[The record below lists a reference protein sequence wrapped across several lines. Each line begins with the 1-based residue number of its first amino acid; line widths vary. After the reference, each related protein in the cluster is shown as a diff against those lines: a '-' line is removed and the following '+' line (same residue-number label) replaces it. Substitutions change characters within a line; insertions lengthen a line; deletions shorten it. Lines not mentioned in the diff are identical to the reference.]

1 MNPEL
6 EAYKKAKVAEATS
19 AFNSA
24 VNNLKLKLNSSISY
38 INSTPLNI
46 KLKAYYISLY
56 ISNYNVSINKLK
68 AKLSAD
74 IKSINSITSI
84 PGQKQGVRQALTIGI
99 NYKHTSME
107 LYGCINDATNIKNLL
122 ESKYGYKN
130 TIMLTDETNKKPN
143 KQTILSEFTNLLVN
157 AVSGDILFFSY
168 SGHGTYTTDINKDE
182 VDRQDELIVPIDA
195 TSIQTCI
202 LDDEL
207 NKIIKTNLKP
217 GVKLFALFDSCF
229 SGTVL
234 DLKYNYLDSENF
246 GNVTVNPNV
255 DETVG
260 QVIMISGCSDKQ
272 TSADATIK
280 DDAGTITNTGAM
292 TFAFLDTINKSSG
305 TITLKTLLQN
315 MRTLLKT
322 NRFPQIPQ
330 LSSGRSINI
339 DTALVEL

>member
-1 MNPEL
+1 MNIRKIIREQL
-6 EAYKKAKVAEATS
+6 EGIFLYENKIYPKNIVD
-19 AFNSA
+19 
-24 VNNLKLKLNSSISY
+24 LIS
-38 INSTPLNI
+38 
-46 KLKAYYISLY
+46 KRFEGG
-56 ISNYNVSINKLK
+56 
-68 AKLSAD
+68 LS
-74 IKSINSITSI
+74 
-84 PGQKQGVRQALTIGI
+84 
-99 NYKHTSME
+99 
-107 LYGCINDATNIKNLL
+107 
-122 ESKYGYKN
+122 
-130 TIMLTDETNKKPN
+130 
-143 KQTILSEFTNLLVN
+143 
-157 AVSGDILFFSY
+157 
-168 SGHGTYTTDINKDE
+168 
-182 VDRQDELIVPIDA
+182 
-195 TSIQTCI
+195 
-202 LDDEL
+202 DDDL

-217 GVKLFALFDSCF
+217 GVKLFAIFDSCF

-255 DETVG
+255 VETVG

-280 DDAGTITNTGAM
+280 DDAGTIMNTGAM

-305 TITLKTLLQN
+305 SITLKTLLQN